1 MHSLGENGR
10 PVKSTWSKT
19 PTTEWE
25 KVAHRGWPKVY
36 HRETFEY
43 FLSGCT
49 EEGEEVLSIVCL
61 WEVGLVMKNII
72 GVVHSGPNSV

>member
-1 MHSLGENGR
+1 M
-10 PVKSTWSKT
+10 T
-19 PTTEWE
+19 
-25 KVAHRGWPKVY
+25 HRGWPKVY

-49 EEGEEVLSIVCL
+49 EEGEEVLSIVYL